1 VGSLAVVRAVVAS
14 ELTLGATAYEGRGRG
29 GRAVT
34 QVGNSGSATV
44 EGSPAHA
51 IPKLQVASSIC
62 NTSGA
67 KGDSS
72 HPRRSSDGSTGA
84 RASASRSNVCWM
96 MALSEP
102 SEINVSADAQS
113 DPIQTLKPWKP

>member
-1 VGSLAVVRAVVAS
+1 MYLYVWL
-14 ELTLGATAYEGRGRG
+14 ELVNLSSG

-44 EGSPAHA
+44 EGSPAHD

-72 HPRRSSDGSTGA
+72 HPRRSSEGSTGA
-84 RASASRSNVCWM
+84 RASASRANVGWM

-102 SEINVSADAQS
+102 SEISVSADAHKL
-113 DPIQTLKPWKP
+113 PIQTLKPWKP